1 MFQMLDALRRRRG
14 ALLDAV
20 GFGPQ
25 ESAYR
30 IIAEQPGMRVRASQG
45 PVGEA
50 PQPGPA
56 LLILPAPFK
65 RCYIWDLHPDVSV
78 VRRCRDSGLQ
88 VFLLEWR
95 EPAPGEDFG
104 LADYAE
110 AFPLAALGAICAEGA
125 GDSVTVTGH
134 SLGGTFAAI
143 FAALHPE
150 RVRDLWLIDAPVVF
164 AAGAGDRFAA
174 MLQGIDLGW
183 FVGAAGTPVPGS
195 LISALAAAALPDEFL
210 WRPAADLLASSWD
223 ADRRRLHAQV
233 LRWTLDE
240 FPIPSR
246 LLMDVAEQLYR
257 QDCFRKG
264 VLAIR
269 SKRVGLA
276 DLRTSIA
283 AVLNPTSAVVPAAAV
298 EAGLRLA
305 RAPSVRII
313 SHEPDAGCAIQ
324 HVGPLVSPRAHAHV
338 WPELI
343 QRAWSG

>member
-1 MFQMLDALRRRRG
+1 MFQMLDALRRQRG

-20 GFGPQ
+20 GWGPQ

-30 IIAEQPGMRVRASQG
+30 IIAEQPGMRVRAYQG
-45 PVGEA
+45 PGGEA

-56 LLILPAPFK
+56 LLIVQAPFK

-78 VRRCRDSGLQ
+78 VRRCRKSGLQ

-110 AFPLAALGAICAEGA
+110 AFPLAAVGAICAASAPG
-125 GDSVTVTGH
+125 SVTVAGH

-164 AAGAGDRFAA
+164 AAAAGDRLAA
-174 MLQGIDLGW
+174 TLQWMDLGW
-183 FVGAAGTPVPGS
+183 FAGAAGDPVAGS
-195 LISALAAAALPDEFL
+195 LINALAAAALPDEFL

-223 ADRRRLHAQV
+223 ANRRRLHAQV

-240 FPIPSR
+240 FPLPRR
-246 LLMDVAEQLYR
+246 LFMDVAEQLYR
-257 QDCFRKG
+257 QDCFHKG
-264 VLAIR
+264 TLRIR
-269 SKRVGLA
+269 SKSVGLA

-283 AVLNPTSAVVPAAAV
+283 AVLNPASAVVPAALV
-298 EAGLRLA
+298 EEGLRLA

-313 SHEPDAGCAIQ
+313 SYEPDAGCAIQ
-324 HVGPLVSPRAHAHV
+324 HVGPLVSPRAHAHI